1 MISRR
6 AWVGCVL
13 SLIVLSEAVH
23 SNVSNSAPAPDVVQK
38 LIGSIGDVTIEMP
51 IGVESASTISRTRP
65 QPFPVRPWENPESA
79 TAPLVC
85 DPNRY
90 PDIEAHWIGAMPWLM
105 GNPIAGGLTLN
116 GGIGREMLGSVES
129 NLLPGQ
135 HVPVE
140 IHFDP
145 AETTLCQVYRIETNF
160 GPVGVGVFPGSAWD
174 MSDPDNPRR
183 LNLCFTEYN
192 DGAGPIVPPNL
203 FWDPDTTRN
212 SPYLGKFEFLFIMLS
227 DYDGTGLTY
236 AGLNPNFTDLDMLYF
251 WYPRL
256 VPGHTWFETLPA
268 ALEIRVFYDYVT
280 DQSTVPGDAELTL
293 NWTYCGDGQ
302 HTGFRLLRSPYGTE
316 PHDSLAT
323 VPAGTTSFLDT
334 GLVNDSSY
342 SYRVLIL
349 GPADSVMGWGNVVH
363 GTPQKLFEN
372 MTLLGQWDTMTAQ
385 WGGIWVWIDPDNG
398 KEYALMCARDG
409 ARVAMMDIDQN
420 PPKIVAEL
428 PGGFDDTK
436 EVKVYGN
443 YVYVLSEFGPITIY
457 DVSNV
462 PAVYN
467 PPLAGT
473 VNPDGGGSHNLL
485 IDGDYLYVVGNHG
498 IGGLEIFSLANP
510 TAPTKVGEFQP
521 FYYHDVT
528 IRRDTLYAYGI
539 YGDGI
544 DIIDVSNKTSPQLI
558 SRFNYPGSGAHN
570 GELSY
575 DGKYLFIGDE
585 IGGGPWTRVF
595 DVSDPLNVSF
605 VDDIIVDQL
614 SIAHN
619 CYRRNNI
626 LYIAHYDRG
635 VRAYDVSDPTSP
647 VEVGFY
653 DTQPALG
660 GGFSGAWTALPLPS
674 GRIIASDMDNG
685 LFVLQFDGNE
695 TPYCACQCLGD
706 PSCNGVRDVVDVVQ
720 TINTAFRGAPANSD
734 PGENCSAETT
744 DLNCDDATSIV
755 DVVRMVNVVFRGADP
770 LAEICDPCA
779 P

>member
-1 MISRR
+1 MRNR
-6 AWVGCVL
+6 AWISVGLLTFTL
-13 SLIVLSEAVH
+13 SIAAAR
-23 SNVSNSAPAPDVVQK
+23 VSAESSAPDDALAALITAIESDTAAPSGAVNAA
-38 LIGSIGDVTIEMP
+38 SSANRNRPEHFP
-51 IGVESASTISRTRP
+51 I
-65 QPFPVRPWENPESA
+65 RPWEDLQTA
-79 TAPLVC
+79 AAPLAC

-90 PDIEAHWIGAMPWLM
+90 PDIEALWVGATPWLT
-105 GNPIAGGLTLN
+105 GNPISGGLTFN
-116 GGIGREMLGSVES
+116 GSIGREMLGAVES

-160 GPVGVGVFPGSAWD
+160 GPIGVGVFPGSAWD
-174 MSDPDNPRR
+174 MSDPNNPRR

-192 DGAGPIVPPNL
+192 DGAGPIPPPNL
-203 FWDPDTTRN
+203 FWDPDTTRS

-236 AGLNPNFTDLDMLYF
+236 SGMNPFTTDLDMLYF

-268 ALEIRVFYDYVT
+268 SIQINVFYDYIT
-280 DQSTVPGDAELTL
+280 DQFAVPGDAEVTL

-302 HTGFRLLRSPYGTE
+302 HTGFRLLRSPYGIP
-316 PHDSLAT
+316 PHDSIAT
-323 VPAGTTSFLDT
+323 VGPGVTSYLDS
-334 GLVNDSSY
+334 GLTNDSSY

-349 GPADSVMGWGNVVH
+349 GPGDSVMGWGNVVH

-385 WGGIWVWIDPDNG
+385 WGGIWVWIDPDDG
-398 KEYALMCARDG
+398 KEYALLCARDG
-409 ARVAMMDIDQN
+409 VRVVMMDIDQN
-420 PPKIVAEL
+420 PPKAVAEL

-510 TAPTKVGEFQP
+510 TAPAKVGEFQP

-528 IRRDTLYAYGI
+528 IRHDTLYAYGI
-539 YGDGI
+539 YGNGI

-585 IGGGPWTRVF
+585 IGSGPWTRVF

-626 LYIAHYDRG
+626 LFIAHYDRG
-635 VRAYDVSDPTSP
+635 VRAYDVTDPANP

-653 DTQPALG
+653 DTKPALG

-685 LFVLQFDGNE
+685 LFVLQFDGVE
-695 TPYCACQCLGD
+695 TPYCACQCSGE

-720 TINTAFRGAPANSD
+720 TINTAFRGGAATPD

-744 DLNCDDATSIV
+744 DLDCDNATSII

-770 LAEICDPCA
+770 ATEICDPCA